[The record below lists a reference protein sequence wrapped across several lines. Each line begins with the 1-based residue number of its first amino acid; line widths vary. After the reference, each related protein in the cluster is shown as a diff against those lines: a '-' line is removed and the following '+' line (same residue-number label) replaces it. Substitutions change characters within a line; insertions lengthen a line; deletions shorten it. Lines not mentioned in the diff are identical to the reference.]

1 MRQLLCGM
9 ILVGLS
15 GWSLAEAS
23 SPVEGQALEA
33 AQPATNT
40 AAVPELSDRQVA
52 QIEQAQT
59 VATVSVTNV
68 ASLINRA
75 LSMPGM
81 LSVEAYSYQLAV
93 GRQWKGQISTGAE
106 LRIELKHCSQPLKKG
121 EQYLVM
127 MERSEQQWVARGCDQ
142 VIALADATAVLAYL
156 NDHYLD
162 RVAQK

>member
-9 ILVGLS
+9 LLVGLS
-15 GWSLAEAS
+15 AGSLADGK
-23 SPVEGQALEA
+23 PTLKGQALDE
-33 AQPATNT
+33 AQPLANA
-40 AAVPELSDRQVA
+40 AAVAELSDRQVA

-81 LSVEAYSYQLAV
+81 LSVEAYSYQLDV

-121 EQYLVM
+121 EHYLVM
-127 MERSEQQWVARGCDQ
+127 MEQSEQQWVARSCDQ
-142 VIALADATAVLAYL
+142 VIALADAQAVLAYL